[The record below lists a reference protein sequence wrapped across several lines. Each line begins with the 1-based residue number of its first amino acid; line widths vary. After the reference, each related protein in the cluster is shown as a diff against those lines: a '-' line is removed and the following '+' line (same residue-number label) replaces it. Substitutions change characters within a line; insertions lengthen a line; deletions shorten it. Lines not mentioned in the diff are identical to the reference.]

1 LYPRIVASC
10 QEIILSKEKKR
21 KEIRIGNAGLSL
33 IHRNPHRAR
42 RTARPGFLGDS
53 EEYDPD
59 GQQADEAPDDDR
71 FPYLS

>member
-1 LYPRIVASC
+1 M
-10 QEIILSKEKKR
+10 KK
-21 KEIRIGNAGLSL
+21 IRTGNAGLIL
-33 IHRNPHRAR
+33 IHRNTLRAR
-42 RTARPGFLGDS
+42 RTARPSLFGDS